1 MRLLAAAF
9 AVALAVPQD
18 PPKPEIS
25 WNLKAGEP
33 VRYEVEKTTVIL
45 RKTGD
50 LEMKMKLGL
59 VLEAGAR
66 DAEGKLPL
74 RFRIDRVGM
83 SGKGDKDDE
92 DYDSDRD
99 KAAPKHPALHLMAG
113 CLHGEFEARLSR
125 QGNVSGVQGLREI
138 LQNSAD
144 NVPAMKDSGDKEVA
158 SRFASSIDQI
168 LQEAFCLAPGKALAK
183 SDAWDASPGAIAYG
197 NGETTLRIKSTV
209 KDIRGGEAVIERTLT
224 LDFTGDQRNPEGKG
238 SGKGEVVWSTERGL
252 PLSGQWEYSVT
263 TSRGETRNTFSLKL
277 APRPAK
283 K

>member
-1 MRLLAAAF
+1 MRFLVA
-9 AVALAVPQD
+9 AVAIALAFPQD
-18 PPKPEIS
+18 PPKPEIG
-25 WNLKAGEP
+25 WNLKAGEL
-33 VRYEVEKTTVIL
+33 VRYELEKTTVIHG
-45 RKTGD
+45 KMGIA
-50 LEMKMKLGL
+50 EMKMKLGL

-74 RFRIDRVGM
+74 RITIDRVGV
-83 SGKGDKDDE
+83 SDKDGKGDE

-99 KAAPKHPALHLMAG
+99 KADPKHPALHLMAG

-125 QGNVSGVQGLREI
+125 QGTVSGVQGLKEI
-138 LQNSAD
+138 LQNSAE

-158 SRFASSIDQI
+158 SRFAASFDQL

-183 SDAWDASPGAIAYG
+183 GDAWDASPGAITYG

-209 KDIRGGEAVIERTLT
+209 KEVRAGEAVIDRTLE
-224 LDFTGDQRNPEGKG
+224 LDFTEDKRNPDGKG

-252 PLSGQWEYSVT
+252 PLSGQWEYNVT
-263 TSRGETRNTFSLKL
+263 TARGESKNTFTLKL